1 MGQAMTL
8 ARRRVLKLAAAA
20 AAIPAASR
28 LARADAFP
36 SRPVTIVVPFPAGGP
51 TDTLA
56 RILGEY
62 MRKSLGQSVI
72 VENLSG
78 AAGSVGMARVAR
90 ASPDGYTLS
99 IGHWSTHVVI
109 GATMKLPFDVLN
121 DFTPIG
127 EIADTPIWM
136 VARKNMPAKNL
147 TELIAWMKQNPGKT
161 LAGAVG
167 VGGASDLNAAYFESV
182 TGTKLQ
188 LVPYLGAAPLSQDL
202 LAGRIDIFLSMAA
215 ATFPFV
221 RGGQIKAYAVM
232 AKQRWWA
239 APDVPTMEE
248 AGVPGLY
255 ASFWHGIWGPKG
267 TPKDVVD
274 KLNAAI
280 RAALADPLVKKRF
293 AEQGQAVPAPDQQT
307 PEALGALQRAEIKK
321 WWPIIKAAGIK
332 AG

>member
-1 MGQAMTL
+1 MT
-8 ARRRVLKLAAAA
+8 
-20 AAIPAASR
+20 
-28 LARADAFP
+28 FP

-90 ASPDGYTLS
+90 AAPDGYTLS

-136 VARKNMPAKNL
+136 VARKSMPAKNL

-221 RGGQIKAYAVM
+221 RSGQIKAYAVM

-280 RAALADPLVKKRF
+280 RVALADPL
-293 AEQGQAVPAPDQQT
+293 GQ
-307 PEALGALQRAEIKK
+307 EALRRTRPGGACARSANTRGARRAATCRDQKMVADHQSGGHQGGLTSERSCRGECDEISA
-321 WWPIIKAAGIK
+321 P
-332 AG
+332 

>member
-1 MGQAMTL
+1 
-8 ARRRVLKLAAAA
+8 
-20 AAIPAASR
+20 
-28 LARADAFP
+28 
-36 SRPVTIVVPFPAGGP
+36 
-51 TDTLA
+51 
-56 RILGEY
+56 
-62 MRKSLGQSVI
+62 
-72 VENLSG
+72 
-78 AAGSVGMARVAR
+78 
-90 ASPDGYTLS
+90 
-99 IGHWSTHVVI
+99 
-109 GATMKLPFDVLN
+109 
-121 DFTPIG
+121 
-127 EIADTPIWM
+127 M
-136 VARKNMPAKNL
+136 VARKDMPAKNL

-221 RGGQIKAYAVM
+221 RSGQIKAYAVM

-280 RAALADPLVKKRF
+280 RVALADPLVKKRF